1 MLGVRK
7 DREDGGMTE
16 KKPTAIYKF
25 TEHEIITLMLALEDG
40 IKRGKERK
48 EKKAVQDMMALFER
62 LMLDLAMAKMLWDE
76 QSDGKYL
83 Q

>member
-40 IKRGKERK
+40 IKTGRERK
-48 EKKAVQDMMALFER
+48 EKKAVKDMMALFER
-62 LMLDLAMAKMLWDE
+62 LMLDLAMSKMLWDE

>member
-25 TEHEIITLMLALEDG
+25 TEHEVITIMLALENG
-40 IKRGKERK
+40 IKQGKERK
-48 EKKAVQDMMALFER
+48 EKRMVKDMMALFER

-76 QSDGKYL
+76 QSNGKYL

>member
-7 DREDGGMTE
+7 DREDNGMTE
-16 KKPTAIYKF
+16 KKPKAIYKF
-25 TEHEIITLMLALEDG
+25 TAHEVITILLAVENG
-40 IKRGKERK
+40 IKQGKERK
-48 EKKAVQDMMALFER
+48 ENRMVKDMMALFER

-76 QSDGKYL
+76 QSNGKYL

>member
-1 MLGVRK
+1 
-7 DREDGGMTE
+7 MTE

-25 TEHEIITLMLALEDG
+25 TEHEVITLMLALEDG
-40 IKRGKERK
+40 IKTGRERK
-48 EKKAVQDMMALFER
+48 EKKAVKDMMALFER

>member
-7 DREDGGMTE
+7 DREDSGMKK

-25 TEHEIITLMLALEDG
+25 TEHEVITLMLALEGG
-40 IKRGKERK
+40 IKSGKERK
-48 EKKAVQDMMALFER
+48 EKKMVEDMEALFER

-76 QSDGKYL
+76 QSTGKYL

>member
-1 MLGVRK
+1 MLGVCK

-40 IKRGKERK
+40 IKTGKERK

>member
-7 DREDGGMTE
+7 NREDGGMTE

-25 TEHEIITLMLALEDG
+25 TEHEVITLMLALEDG
-40 IKRGKERK
+40 IKTGRERK
-48 EKKAVQDMMALFER
+48 EKKAVKDMMALFER